1 MTDKDALKKI
11 DDWWL
16 QQEHQ
21 SLYFDK
27 HGVPIT
33 LGQWI
38 GLFEDL
44 DYRRVAF
51 TDLGQVQISTVWL
64 GIDHNFTRQGP
75 PVIFE
80 TMLFGLFA
88 DLDLADRTQWRYR
101 TLEEAQ
107 TGHERVVADVQ
118 KQIEQMLKESE

>member
-1 MTDKDALKKI
+1 MVCRSR
-11 DDWWL
+11 W
-16 QQEHQ
+16 
-21 SLYFDK
+21 
-27 HGVPIT
+27 
-33 LGQWI
+33 GQFVQ
-38 GLFEDL
+38 LFEDP
-44 DYRRVAF
+44 DYRRVGA

-88 DLDLADRTQWRYR
+88 ELDLADRTQWRYR